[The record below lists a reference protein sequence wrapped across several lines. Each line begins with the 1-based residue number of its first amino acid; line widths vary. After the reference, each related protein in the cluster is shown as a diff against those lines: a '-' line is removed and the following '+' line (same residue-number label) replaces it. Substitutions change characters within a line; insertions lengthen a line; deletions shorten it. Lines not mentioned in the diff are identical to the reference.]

1 MLRRPFHELLGCN
14 SLRCLSAVFRRSA
27 SILRVSPFARRHV
40 PRSLKSVSA
49 RREAVMEHRL
59 SIRATYNAGVSI
71 YYNRLGLLQAQA
83 VDVRRHGMY
92 VRTGRVVLPLH
103 ALVEIVFTQAPPGD
117 PPLARTSAMVVR
129 GAANGIGLMFGGEVG
144 NVAANDSV
152 GNTRRQNV

>member
-14 SLRCLSAVFRRSA
+14 SLRCLSAVVRRSA

-59 SIRATYNAGVSI
+59 SIRAPYNASVSI
-71 YYNRLGLLQAQA
+71 YYTSLGLLQAQA
-83 VDVRRHGMY
+83 VDVSSHGMF

-103 ALVEIVFTQAPPGD
+103 ALVEFVFTQEPPNKQ
-117 PPLARTSAMVVR
+117 PQTRTTMA
-129 GAANGIGLMFGGEVG
+129 
-144 NVAANDSV
+144 
-152 GNTRRQNV
+152 